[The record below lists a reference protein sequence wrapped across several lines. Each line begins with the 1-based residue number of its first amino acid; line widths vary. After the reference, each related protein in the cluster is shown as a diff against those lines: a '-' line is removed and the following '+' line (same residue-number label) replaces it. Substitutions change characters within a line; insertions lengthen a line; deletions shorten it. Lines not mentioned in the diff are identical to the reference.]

1 MKHIILLILLTLG
14 VWADNTSPSN
24 VDKNQTWARV
34 IIDQF
39 LDDGNKLRAFY
50 YSYPSNNY
58 KGKRKIYDNIWNLKT
73 GTLESSKKYELNEGE
88 NEQILHKHENCY
100 LKNSLED
107 RQSLSIYN
115 KDNHKVASLV
125 LPIDNFVVG
134 KNFDCSYLLARNF
147 KNGMDGV
154 YLIKTDTKTFN
165 KIFTEDINTDTH
177 ISYETFLMTQKPTYL
192 IANIKSNGHWTMV
205 KIDLKTFEM
214 TSFEDSNNIDRIMA
228 IPNSSNFI
236 TGSYL
241 EDGTVQYRVWDSNTN
256 RAIHTFDSDQKAV
269 LSKKKISGSYI
280 TFIRSGDHVW
290 DVSDDGSE
298 LITRNNIADADIV
311 KRWDLNTGQL
321 ITTYTTNENR
331 DFDLS
336 DNKKL
341 AAASNQSY
349 IELLDANT
357 TKSIAKLY
365 FKTDE
370 TWSYEKQ
377 EMLEKTSNFK

>member
-14 VWADNTSPSN
+14 VLADNASPSN
-24 VDKNQTWARV
+24 VDKNQTWARI

-39 LDDGNKLRAFY
+39 LDDGNRLRAFY

-73 GTLESSKKYELNEGE
+73 GILESSEKYELNEGE
-88 NEQILHKHENCY
+88 NEQILHKHESCY
-100 LKNSLED
+100 LKNSVED
-107 RQSLSIYN
+107 RQALSIYN
-115 KDNHKVASLV
+115 KNNQKIASLV

-147 KNGMDGV
+147 KNGMDDV
-154 YLIKTDTKTFN
+154 YLVKTDTGIFN
-165 KIFTEDINTDTH
+165 KIFTEDTNTDTH
-177 ISYETFLMTQKPTYL
+177 ISYETFLMMQKPTYL

-214 TSFEDSNNIDRIMA
+214 TSFENSSNIHRIFA
-228 IPNSSNFI
+228 IPNSPKFI
-236 TGSYL
+236 TESIL
-241 EDGTVQYRVWDSNTN
+241 EDDTVEYKVWDSISN
-256 RAIHTFDSDQKAV
+256 RVVFTFISNQKAV
-269 LSKKKISGSYI
+269 TVKKKDWKLIKEADNIWDISN
-280 TFIRSGDHVW
+280 
-290 DVSDDGSE
+290 DGSE
-298 LITRNNIADADIV
+298 FITKNKIIDGDIV
-311 KRWDLNTGQL
+311 KRWDINTGQL
-321 ITTYTTNENR
+321 IATYSTMVNR

>member
-1 MKHIILLILLTLG
+1 MIG
-14 VWADNTSPSN
+14 VWADNASPSS
-24 VDKNQTWARV
+24 VDKKQTWARV

-88 NEQILHKHENCY
+88 NEQILHKYESCY
-100 LKNSLED
+100 LKNSVED
-107 RQSLSIYN
+107 RQALSIYN
-115 KDNHKVASLV
+115 KDNQKIASLV
-125 LPIDNFVVG
+125 LPIDNIVVG

-147 KNGMDGV
+147 KNGMDDV
-154 YLIKTDTKTFN
+154 YLVKTDTETLN
-165 KIFTEDINTDTH
+165 KIFTEDINTETFITD
-177 ISYETFLMTQKPTYL
+177 ETFLMTKKPTYL
-192 IANIKSNGHWTMV
+192 IANIKSNEQWTMV
-205 KIDLKTFEM
+205 KINLKTLKIIPFEN
-214 TSFEDSNNIDRIMA
+214 SGDIYKIIA
-228 IPNSSNFI
+228 IPNSQKFI
-236 TGSYL
+236 TESIL
-241 EDGTVQYRVWDSNTN
+241 EDDTVQYRVWDSTTD
-256 RAIHTFDSDQKAV
+256 RMIFTFNSKQKAV
-269 LSKKKISGSYI
+269 TVKKKDWTLIQEADNIWDI
-280 TFIRSGDHVW
+280 T
-290 DVSDDGSE
+290 DDGSE
-298 LITRNNIADADIV
+298 FITRNKIIDGDIA
-311 KRWDLNTGQL
+311 KRWDINTGQL
-321 ITTYTTNENR
+321 IATYSTMANR

-357 TKSIAKLY
+357 TKPIAKLY

-377 EMLEKTSNFK
+377 ESLENTSNLK